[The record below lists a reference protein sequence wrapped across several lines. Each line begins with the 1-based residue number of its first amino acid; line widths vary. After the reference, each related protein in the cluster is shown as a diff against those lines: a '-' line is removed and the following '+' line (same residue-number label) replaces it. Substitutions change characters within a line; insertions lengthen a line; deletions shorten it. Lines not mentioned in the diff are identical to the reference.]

1 MTFAALPKPPYYAVI
16 FTAQRAEGDDGYSQT
31 AARME
36 ELAKEMPGYLGFESA
51 RGEDGFGIA
60 ISYWKSEQ
68 AIANWK
74 KVGEHLEAQR
84 RGRADWYVDYDV
96 RVAKVE
102 RAYTM
107 KNERGELEREL

>member
-1 MTFAALPKPPYYAVI
+1 MTIAKLPSPPYYAVI
-16 FTAQRAEGDDGYSQT
+16 FANQRTAIDDEGYGAM

-36 ELAKEMPGYLGFESA
+36 ELAAKMPGYLGFESA

-60 ISYWKSEQ
+60 ISYWESEQ

-84 RGRADWYVDYDV
+84 RGRADWYEGYDV

-102 RAYTM
+102 RSYAM
-107 KNERGELEREL
+107 KRD